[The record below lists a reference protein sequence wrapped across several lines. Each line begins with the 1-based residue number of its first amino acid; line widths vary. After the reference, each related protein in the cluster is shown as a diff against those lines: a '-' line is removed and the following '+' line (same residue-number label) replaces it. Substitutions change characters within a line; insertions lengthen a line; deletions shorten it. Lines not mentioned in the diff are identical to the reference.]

1 MEGFTH
7 LFLQDFIKRLTKDSY
22 FNGLCR
28 SIKVLKIGAPSKL
41 ATSKTKLIEFV
52 CESSYSNL
60 TDDEV
65 AGYSKKKKKLCS
77 DSDLKD
83 VSSVLWRLSIS
94 DEVFGPLEAEETSS
108 NIKIKNKTKK
118 RKEKEMQS
126 KRQKKNCYCFFLF
139 LFFLFQGVMF
149 KCIKFGKC
157 FSYRYSKK
165 PTDIYKTL
173 EKKKKLQKNRMIL
186 FFQNCSHQSFTNIL
200 AMSINTRCVT
210 ICTDNWQQVKKLCF
224 SCMNFDILLHF
235 IKWHLLHF
243 ISNFR
248 FVYFTHVIPWSNLH

>member
-52 CESSYSNL
+52 CESSYSDL

-77 DSDLKD
+77 DSDLED

-108 NIKIKNKTKK
+108 NIKIKNKTRKRNAIKK
-118 RKEKEMQS
+118 AKEK
-126 KRQKKNCYCFFLF
+126 LL
-139 LFFLFQGVMF
+139 LFFFISFFFFF
-149 KCIKFGKC
+149 KE
-157 FSYRYSKK
+157 
-165 PTDIYKTL
+165 L
-173 EKKKKLQKNRMIL
+173 
-186 FFQNCSHQSFTNIL
+186 CSNVLNSENIL
-200 AMSINTRCVT
+200 VI
-210 ICTDNWQQVKKLCF
+210 
-224 SCMNFDILLHF
+224 DIARSLQIYTKH
-235 IKWHLLHF
+235 
-243 ISNFR
+243 
-248 FVYFTHVIPWSNLH
+248 